1 MTTMTTM
8 TTSVNEGGL
17 PRFTTEED
25 YEATFSTYNCSTP
38 RPTTMNA
45 EDAVERQNATT
56 TTTTTKEAILSFS
69 QVAKYA
75 AAASKRRRSPKSR
88 TDYSLMNNHV
98 IRAFNE
104 LESQIKQNPAIMSQA
119 DFNLLKQAITNIRVK
134 FIVHD
139 SISFHELKAL
149 QVETSKQQ
157 EEAEK
162 AAHAALNDK
171 APDSDQRYFNAK
183 DRLFD
188 LTEWNAELAKEIR
201 RIEPKFKYNNSTAG
215 LFRFDDLN
223 KPTAVVAAADPPGVP
238 SQHAHVAHAT
248 GVMLRNIL
256 SPETIRR
263 TFISLQMLTRKI
275 REELVRFL
283 VNAEHHKD
291 RHEVIKQI
299 KECVMAAKKKKAA
312 ADAQSLAPKN

>member
-1 MTTMTTM
+1 MMTTTT
-8 TTSVNEGGL
+8 TTTRTECGGL

-25 YEATFSTYNCSTP
+25 YEATFGTP
-38 RPTTMNA
+38 RPTMNTV
-45 EDAVERQNATT
+45 EMTERQDAA
-56 TTTTTKEAILSFS
+56 KKAILSFS
-69 QVAKYA
+69 QVVKYA

-98 IRAFNE
+98 IRAFKD

-119 DFNLLKQAITNIRVK
+119 DFNLLKQAIANIRVRL
-134 FIVHD
+134 IVHD
-139 SISFHELKAL
+139 SISFHELKLLHA
-149 QVETSKQQ
+149 ETSRQQ

-188 LTEWNAELAKEIR
+188 LTEWNTELAKEIR
-201 RIEPKFKYNNSTAG
+201 RIEPKFKYNSSSTG
-215 LFRFDDLN
+215 LLGFVDNLN
-223 KPTAVVAAADPPGVP
+223 KQTAAVATTTTTTTTDPVGVP
-238 SQHAHVAHAT
+238 SQHAHIAPAT

-283 VNAEHHKD
+283 INAEHHKD

-299 KECVMAAKKKKAA
+299 KECVMAAKKKAA
-312 ADAQSLAPKN
+312 ADAHSLAPIN

>member
-1 MTTMTTM
+1 MMTTTT
-8 TTSVNEGGL
+8 TTTRTECGGL

-25 YEATFSTYNCSTP
+25 YEATFGTP
-38 RPTTMNA
+38 RPTMNTV
-45 EDAVERQNATT
+45 EMTERQDAA
-56 TTTTTKEAILSFS
+56 KKAILSFS
-69 QVAKYA
+69 QVVKYA

-98 IRAFNE
+98 IRAFKD

-119 DFNLLKQAITNIRVK
+119 DFNLLKQAIANIRVRL
-134 FIVHD
+134 IVHD
-139 SISFHELKAL
+139 SISFHELKLLHA
-149 QVETSKQQ
+149 ETSRQQ

-188 LTEWNAELAKEIR
+188 LTEWSAELAKEIR
-201 RIEPKFKYNNSTAG
+201 RIEPKFKYNSSNTG

-223 KPTAVVAAADPPGVP
+223 KPTAVVAAAADPPGVP

-283 VNAEHHKD
+283 INAEHHKD

-299 KECVMAAKKKKAA
+299 KECVMAAKKKAA
-312 ADAQSLAPKN
+312 ADAHSRLHQ

>member
-1 MTTMTTM
+1 MK
-8 TTSVNEGGL
+8 L
-17 PRFTTEED
+17 
-25 YEATFSTYNCSTP
+25 
-38 RPTTMNA
+38 
-45 EDAVERQNATT
+45 
-56 TTTTTKEAILSFS
+56 
-69 QVAKYA
+69 
-75 AAASKRRRSPKSR
+75 
-88 TDYSLMNNHV
+88 
-98 IRAFNE
+98 
-104 LESQIKQNPAIMSQA
+104 
-119 DFNLLKQAITNIRVK
+119 
-134 FIVHD
+134 IVHD
-139 SISFHELKAL
+139 SISFHELKSLHA
-149 QVETSKQQ
+149 ETSRQQ

-188 LTEWNAELAKEIR
+188 LTEWSAELAKEIR
-201 RIEPKFKYNNSTAG
+201 RIEPKFKYNNSSTG

-223 KPTAVVAAADPPGVP
+223 KPTAVVAATTTTTTDPVGVP

-283 VNAEHHKD
+283 INAEHHKD

-299 KECVMAAKKKKAA
+299 KECVMAAKKKAA
-312 ADAQSLAPKN
+312 ADAHSLAPTN